1 MISLIKNGLNKLKI
15 KKKKQKINYL
25 LLKDIL
31 FQTTQ
36 LYGKKLFLKII
47 SPLKTS
53 LFVKSKINWY
63 KIKKKKKRNKKN
75 IDKIKNF
82 DFLIENN

>member
-1 MISLIKNGLNKLKI
+1 MIPLLMISPIKNGLNKLKI
-15 KKKKQKINYL
+15 KKKKINYL
-25 LLKDIL
+25 QLKDIL

-36 LYGKKLFLKII
+36 FYGKKLFLKTI

-63 KIKKKKKRNKKN
+63 KIKKKKKKEIKK
-75 IDKIKNF
+75 IFIKSKI
-82 DFLIENN
+82 LIF

>member
-1 MISLIKNGLNKLKI
+1 LKINPILGHLYIYLMIPLLMISPIKNGLNKLKI

-53 LFVKSKINWY
+53 LFVKSKIN
-63 KIKKKKKRNKKN
+63 
-75 IDKIKNF
+75 
-82 DFLIENN
+82 

>member
-1 MISLIKNGLNKLKI
+1 MIPLLMISPIKNGLNKLKI
-15 KKKKQKINYL
+15 KKKKINYL
-25 LLKDIL
+25 QLKDIL

-36 LYGKKLFLKII
+36 FYGKKLFLKTI

-63 KIKKKKKRNKKN
+63 KIKKKKKKEIKK
-75 IDKIKNF
+75 ILIKSKI
-82 DFLIENN
+82 LIF